1 MSRFAS
7 LLVENQVATVA
18 DIERA
23 LQRQVIRG
31 GDLSTNL
38 LEQGTASEEIL
49 TRYLAKDLGI
59 DPVPP
64 HSLDHISRQVLISI
78 PHDLIQKHRIL
89 PYAMDEEQLK
99 IAVDHTPDSDTLA
112 QIDFFL
118 GLEIVPTAAL
128 PFRLA
133 MALAQNLGVQLAAR
147 FVSLAKKLNPDFDPE
162 APPRLLTDTTS
173 SGIIDGVDP
182 RREMAGQTGSPVVV
196 SGPIISLSGPA
207 AGTGSTAPPPDPAK
221 QRFSSMSSLQKTAF
235 SNAVDNISDAADRDG
250 ILTSV
255 LELASSFFS
264 WSALLVIQDSEAHGW
279 RAADPETGIASIEN
293 ISFTLSESGL
303 FGQAAAGS
311 LAFGVPRRNS
321 DDINALKTMN
331 RRPRAFFVA
340 PVLMRAKPVMLLYGD
355 CGRDNIPSWAASD
368 ISTLLAKAGDALEK
382 LILKKK
388 LGAYGSPKKP
398 EQKQP
403 AGKFIRTSAL
413 AAALN
418 TARSRDQAPQA
429 PAADPVPGD
438 SDTLSGGIDTA
449 GERITLEEWKVAS
462 PVKTK
467 GTGED
472 SDAKAQ
478 APSRP
483 GKIRTLPGFDTSQAL
498 AEVDE
503 GWQLESGRT
512 VEKEVAVEP
521 VAPVEEAMDPEPDAP
536 APAEETMDPEPE
548 AHAAPGP
555 GPLEQLLNQG
565 RADDDLIASIVL
577 MRDEVLDDL
586 ARVFPGPLN
595 RDRFRDKSGMD
606 PLENAGPVIEV
617 MLRLGERALE
627 TLLKL
632 MDSFDPD
639 VRFYALAAA
648 GRIKDTRILSRIVP
662 RLFDSDQQ
670 TRKKAL
676 ELLRDYTDVPL
687 YELVLGEIREKL
699 LNDDEPADTKRTAV
713 VVLGELLDREAVP
726 LMSALLGGSDAVLA
740 ERCHRALVKITSHD
754 FGFSEKR
761 WMSWWKLHQDQHRVE
776 WLIEALLGRHA
787 GPRACAGLELSEL
800 ASIPFDLPDNPT
812 AEDREE
818 IYRIWRAWWENEG
831 SAIFDQPSG

>member
-38 LEQGTASEEIL
+38 LELGTASEEIL
-49 TRYLAKDLGI
+49 TRYLAKDLGM

-89 PYAMDEEQLK
+89 PYAMDEAQLK
-99 IAVDHTPDSDTLA
+99 IAVDHEPDSDTLA

-118 GLEIVPTAAL
+118 GLEIISTAAL
-128 PFRLA
+128 PFRIA

-147 FVSLAKKLNPDFDPE
+147 FVSLAKKITPDFDPE

-182 RREMAGQTGSPVVV
+182 RREPGGQTESPVVV

-207 AGTGSTAPPPDPAK
+207 AGTVSTVPPPEPAK
-221 QRFSSMSSLQKTAF
+221 QRFSSISAVQKTAF

-250 ILTSV
+250 ILTAV

-264 WSALLVIQDSEAHGW
+264 WSALFVIQDSEAQGW
-279 RAADPETGIASIEN
+279 RAVDPETGIASIEN
-293 ISFTLSESGL
+293 ISFPLSESGL

-321 DDINALKTMN
+321 DDIKALKAMN
-331 RRPRAFFVA
+331 CRPRAFFVA

-388 LGAYGSPKKP
+388 LGAYRSPEKP
-398 EQKQP
+398 EQKKGP

-429 PAADPVPGD
+429 PTADPVSGE
-438 SDTLSGGIDTA
+438 SDTISDGIDTA
-449 GERITLEEWKVAS
+449 GERITLEDWKVAS
-462 PVKTK
+462 PGNTK
-467 GTGED
+467 GTGGD
-472 SDAKAQ
+472 SDTTAQ

-498 AEVDE
+498 VEVDE

-512 VEKEVAVEP
+512 VEKEAAVEAP
-521 VAPVEEAMDPEPDAP
+521 APVEEVTEQKPAAGEASGEPWLDQL
-536 APAEETMDPEPE
+536 MS
-548 AHAAPGP
+548 PG
-555 GPLEQLLNQG
+555 G
-565 RADDDLIASIVL
+565 ADDEFIDSIVS
-577 MRDEVLDDL
+577 MGDEVLDDL
-586 ARVFPGPLN
+586 VRVFPGPLN
-595 RDRFRDKSGMD
+595 RDRFRDRSGMD
-606 PLENAGPVIEV
+606 PLENAGPVVEV
-617 MLRLGERALE
+617 MLRFGERALE

-639 VRFYALAAA
+639 VRFHALAAA
-648 GRIKDTRILSRIVP
+648 GRIRDNRILSRIVP
-662 RLFDSDQQ
+662 RLFDCDQQ
-670 TRKKAL
+670 IRKKAL
-676 ELLRDYTDVPL
+676 DLLRDYNDVPL

-699 LNDDEPADTKRTAV
+699 LNDDEPADSKRTAV

-726 LMSALLGGSDAVLA
+726 LMAAMLGGSDAVLA

-761 WMSWWKLHQDQHRVE
+761 WMSWWKVHQDQHRVE

-787 GPRACAGLELSEL
+787 GPRASAGLELSEL